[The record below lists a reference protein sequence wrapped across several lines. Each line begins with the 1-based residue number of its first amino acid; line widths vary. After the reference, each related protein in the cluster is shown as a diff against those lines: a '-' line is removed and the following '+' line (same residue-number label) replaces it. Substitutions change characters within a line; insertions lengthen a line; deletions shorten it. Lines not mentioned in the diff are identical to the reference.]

1 MVTNRSQS
9 VNAVLYLK
17 ERIFNRFLKPTVL
30 YVTDMAERY
39 GKRHK
44 KVVKLEG
51 RNHSSENVELIL
63 IVCLTGMPGSGK
75 STVAKFLKEY
85 GFSLVTMGDVVRHEA
100 KRSHIELT
108 DTNLG
113 NLMVKMRSD
122 MGPGAIAYLIK
133 GEIER
138 IKTTFKT
145 TNFVVD
151 GIRSLSEVEI
161 LKTVGSVRLLSI
173 HASTKIRFEHLKRRA
188 RDDAPLT
195 VQDFDNRDKRELLVG
210 ISEAIALSDEVLSNN
225 SLTIDEL
232 KRISIG
238 IVAQWV
244 KDHHSNPK
252 KYKSQAGGTH
262 N

>member
-1 MVTNRSQS
+1 LVRFEGGNRS
-9 VNAVLYLK
+9 N
-17 ERIFNRFLKPTVL
+17 
-30 YVTDMAERY
+30 
-39 GKRHK
+39 
-44 KVVKLEG
+44 
-51 RNHSSENVELIL
+51 ENVELNL

-85 GFSLVTMGDVVRHEA
+85 GFSLVTMGDVVREEA

-133 GEIER
+133 GEIEK
-138 IKTTFKT
+138 IKTTLKS

-173 HASTKIRFEHLKRRA
+173 HASTKTRFEHLKIRA

-195 VQDFDNRDKRELLVG
+195 VQDFENRDQRELLVG

-225 SLTIDEL
+225 SLTIGEL

-238 IVAQWV
+238 LVEQWV
-244 KDHHSNPK
+244 KDHHSNGK
-252 KYKSQAGGTH
+252 KTSQAGGTQD
-262 N
+262 

>member
-1 MVTNRSQS
+1 
-9 VNAVLYLK
+9 
-17 ERIFNRFLKPTVL
+17 
-30 YVTDMAERY
+30 MAERH
-39 GKRHK
+39 GTKHK
-44 KVVKLEG
+44 EKVKTDG
-51 RNHSSENVELIL
+51 YNHLSENKELNL

-85 GFSLVTMGDVVRHEA
+85 GFSLVTMGDVVREEA

-113 NLMVKMRSD
+113 NLMMKMRD
-122 MGPGAIAYLIK
+122 KGQGAIAHLIK

-138 IKTTFKT
+138 IKTGFKT
-145 TNFVVD
+145 NNFVVD

-161 LKTVGSVRLLSI
+161 LKTVGSVKLLSI

-195 VQDFDNRDKRELLVG
+195 VQDFDNRDKRELSVG

-225 SLTIDEL
+225 SLTIGEL
-232 KRISIG
+232 KRISVS

-244 KDHHSNPK
+244 KDHHSNCK
-252 KYKSQAGGTH
+252 KSFQAEETH
-262 N
+262 H